1 MLDLCHWLNCNFS
14 IISVY
19 FFDKLLTHFSKFDVD
34 GFIKQYIGLEQK
46 LNLKLNLNIPKIND
60 RKTKNRPGN
69 IVWFNPPLNKAV
81 SVNAAKIFIQL
92 INTHFP
98 KSHSL
103 HKIFNRNTVKVSYS
117 CMQNISK
124 IYKGHTSKITS
135 TLCNQLTLC
144 RVKEKSR
151 QQMPNYVHS
160 LWLPCHFTRA
170 TNLIWVGRRKWKKR
184 YYNHKKSLN
193 HKQ

>member
-1 MLDLCHWLNCNFS
+1 M
-14 IISVY
+14 
-19 FFDKLLTHFSKFDVD
+19 
-34 GFIKQYIGLEQK
+34 EQK

-60 RKTKNRPGN
+60 WKTKTRPGN
-69 IVWFNPPLNKAV
+69 IVWFNPPFNKAV

-92 INTHFP
+92 INTHFS

>member
-14 IISVY
+14 IISEFI

-124 IYKGHTSKITS
+124 IYKGQTSKIPS

-160 LWLPCHFTRA
+160 LWLPCHFMRA
-170 TNLIWVGRRKWKKR
+170 TNLIWVGRRKMEKKV
-184 YYNHKKSLN
+184 L
-193 HKQ
+193 